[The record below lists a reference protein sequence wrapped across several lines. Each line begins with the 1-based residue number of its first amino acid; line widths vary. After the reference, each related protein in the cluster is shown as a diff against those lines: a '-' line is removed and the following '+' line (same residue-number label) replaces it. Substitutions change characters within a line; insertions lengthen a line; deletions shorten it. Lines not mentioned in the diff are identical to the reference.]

1 MVSVLLVL
9 HNLVRWV
16 VIILAILALVRAYR
30 GWLSSQAWSPRDRQI
45 GVFFTSALDTQML
58 LGLLLIV
65 FVGFSNLD
73 DFLIHHIIPMIVAIA
88 IAHIGSVRAQKA
100 PDDPVKYRMAALFY
114 SVAVLIILVSIPWGK
129 PLFPGLGGF

>member
-16 VIILAILALVRAYR
+16 VIILSILALVRAYR
-30 GWLSSQAWSPRDRQI
+30 GWLSSQAWTPRDRQI
-45 GVFFTSALDTQML
+45 GVFFTSALDTQVL

-73 DFLIHHIIPMIVAIA
+73 GFLINHIIPMFVAIVV
-88 IAHIGSVRAQKA
+88 AHIGSARAQKA
-100 PDDPVKYRMAALFY
+100 ADDPAKHRMAALFY
-114 SVAVLIILVSIPWGK
+114 SVAVLIILVSIPWGR
-129 PLFPGLGGF
+129 PLFPGLGGP